1 MSVVAVLTVRYC
13 HGTLV
18 IVQKDS
24 RAESPHG
31 DRPADACDV
40 RLASRISQPVDY
52 RLRLLALAERRP
64 LSHVLTQLLDQ
75 VLPPADVL
83 LEQLRESGPAPVTGV
98 A

>member
-1 MSVVAVLTVRYC
+1 
-13 HGTLV
+13 
-18 IVQKDS
+18 
-24 RAESPHG
+24 
-31 DRPADACDV
+31 V

-52 RLRLLALAERRP
+52 RLRLLALAQRRP

-83 LEQLRESGPAPVTGV
+83 LEQLRDSGPGPVTEAV

>member
-1 MSVVAVLTVRYC
+1 M
-13 HGTLV
+13 
-18 IVQKDS
+18 QKDG
-24 RAESPHG
+24 RAQSPHG
-31 DRPADACDV
+31 DRPEQACDV

-83 LEQLRESGPAPVTGV
+83 LEQLRDSGPAPVVTEV